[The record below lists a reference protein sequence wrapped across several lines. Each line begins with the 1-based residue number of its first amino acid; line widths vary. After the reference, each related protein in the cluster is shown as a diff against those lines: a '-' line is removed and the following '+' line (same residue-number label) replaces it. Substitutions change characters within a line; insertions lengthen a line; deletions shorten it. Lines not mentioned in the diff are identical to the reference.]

1 MLGSATLFKV
11 TAAILTK
18 RVFVADS
25 NIPPLQGIQLKAF
38 SVLGKPCLA
47 SFEI

>member
-18 RVFVADS
+18 GVFVADS
-25 NIPPLQGIQLKAF
+25 KIPVQGIQLKAF